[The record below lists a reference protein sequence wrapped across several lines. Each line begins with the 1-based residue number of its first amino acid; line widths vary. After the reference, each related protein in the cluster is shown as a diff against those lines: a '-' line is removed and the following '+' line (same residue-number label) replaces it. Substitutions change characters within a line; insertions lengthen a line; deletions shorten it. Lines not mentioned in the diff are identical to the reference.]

1 MNNDKNRRDAAPE
14 EEYIPNP
21 TKLIPPFLSG
31 VAAALAGDTAM
42 YNKWFA
48 FAILCYVILTISI
61 VWIVRSMIRKER
73 AEYRMWR
80 RLSDALNQVE
90 KFEGRLDTLEFCQT
104 LGITL
109 ETNLDLKADKPARSN
124 IRPGSVQ
131 SDRYRELLGGESLDG
146 RSEDQADS
154 IV

>member
-1 MNNDKNRRDAAPE
+1 MNNDNKRRDAAPE

-21 TKLIPPFLSG
+21 TKLLPPFLSG

-48 FAILCYVILTISI
+48 FAILCYVILAISI
-61 VWIVRSMIRKER
+61 VWIVRAELRKGR
-73 AEYRMWR
+73 AEYNMWR
-80 RLSDALNQVE
+80 RLSNALNEIE
-90 KFEGRLDTLEFCQT
+90 KYKKRLD
-104 LGITL
+104 TL

-131 SDRYRELLGGESLDG
+131 SDRYIELIGGGDLDG
-146 RSEDQADS
+146 GSEDQADS

>member
-90 KFEGRLDTLEFCQT
+90 KFEGRLDTLE
-104 LGITL
+104 
-109 ETNLDLKADKPARSN
+109 TNLDLKADKPARSN

>member
-1 MNNDKNRRDAAPE
+1 MNNDNNRRDVAPE
-14 EEYIPNP
+14 DEYTPNP
-21 TKLIPPFLSG
+21 TKLLAPFLMG

-42 YNKWFA
+42 YFNWIA
-48 FAILCYVILTISI
+48 FAVLCYVILAVSI
-61 VWIVRSMIRKER
+61 VWIVRAELRKGR
-73 AEYRMWR
+73 AEYHMWR

-90 KFEGRLDTLEFCQT
+90 KFEGRLD
-104 LGITL
+104 TL

>member
-1 MNNDKNRRDAAPE
+1 MNNDKRRDVAPE
-14 EEYIPNP
+14 EEYTPNP
-21 TKLIPPFLSG
+21 TKLLAPFLIG

-42 YNKWFA
+42 YFNWIA
-48 FAILCYVILTISI
+48 FAVLCYVILAISI
-61 VWIVRSMIRKER
+61 VWIIR
-73 AEYRMWR
+73 AELRKGRDEYHMWR
-80 RLSDALNQVE
+80 RLSNALNEIE
-90 KFEGRLDTLEFCQT
+90 KYKKRID
-104 LGITL
+104 TL